1 MIFAKFRV
9 VSNTSFFRVD
19 IYTSSWGPTDDGKR
33 VEGPGHLAQS
43 AIEKGI
49 KEVGIHYSVKN
60 FVFRNCFPRNP
71 SHFPKL
77 DCFPLQS
84 SLETK
89 GKLRS
94 LPLSVLKYHFLMNST
109 FHREEMEKVP
119 FTFGLLETE
128 AFVVTIAIAMDTL
141 QVFTQYQLVRVK
153 YKM

>member
-1 MIFAKFRV
+1 MLWTSKLTYFVIYKFKHQI
-9 VSNTSFFRVD
+9 VSCIEYFCFRVD

-84 SLETK
+84 S
-89 GKLRS
+89 
-94 LPLSVLKYHFLMNST
+94 
-109 FHREEMEKVP
+109 
-119 FTFGLLETE
+119 
-128 AFVVTIAIAMDTL
+128 
-141 QVFTQYQLVRVK
+141 
-153 YKM
+153 